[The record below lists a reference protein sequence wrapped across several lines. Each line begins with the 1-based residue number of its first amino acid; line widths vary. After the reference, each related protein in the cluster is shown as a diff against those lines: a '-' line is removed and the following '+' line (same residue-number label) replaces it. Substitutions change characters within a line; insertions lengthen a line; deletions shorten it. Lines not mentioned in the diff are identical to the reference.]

1 MNYDTFCRIVEMYLA
16 YDRNVCIPCN
26 IIRVLWISK
35 VALASFVVLLSLC
48 SCTLV
53 KMLSFTWK
61 M

>member
-1 MNYDTFCRIVEMYLA
+1 MFAPNK
-16 YDRNVCIPCN
+16 
-26 IIRVLWISK
+26 IIEYM
-35 VALASFVVLLSLC
+35 AQFVVLLSLC

>member
-26 IIRVLWISK
+26 IIIVDIESSSS
-35 VALASFVVLLSLC
+35 SFVVLLSLC

-53 KMLSFTWK
+53 KMLSFIRK

>member
-35 VALASFVVLLSLC
+35 VALVVLLSLC

-53 KMLSFTWK
+53 KMLSFIRK